1 MLIQTCKFIF
11 FCWTQKTSLKN
22 VGNQT
27 FVGSYWLKVNGWKTQ
42 THFLGEKIKHCA
54 WSSNCNYIFFIEICV
69 LLKFECMN
77 ISAVFDTTMYI
88 LSHCIYIVAR
98 VQQETALNF

>member
-1 MLIQTCKFIF
+1 MLFQTCTFIF
-11 FCWTQKTSLKN
+11 FCWAQKTILKN

-27 FVGSYWLKVNGWKTQ
+27 FVGSYWLKVNMTKC
-42 THFLGEKIKHCA
+42 HFWVKK
-54 WSSNCNYIFFIEICV
+54 SNTVHGVQIVTKFFFIEICV

-88 LSHCIYIVAR
+88 LSHCIYCGTCAAGDR
-98 VQQETALNF
+98 A